1 MVEEEMMRLRGEEV
15 ESEEEEKK
23 SLINVETHISDQYVS
38 DEELKIEIHQKIN
51 EIDSYPMLLQVKE
64 ELEDRFGK
72 IDCSMEIYM
81 YEEWFEKIAR
91 KLEITNVRQTS
102 KDKLFLEV
110 YNISTNFKLKYEN
123 KRIVITLMLHG
134 LEKHFVYYV
143 VPLFDKILQDILP
156 LLNN

>member
-1 MVEEEMMRLRGEEV
+1 
-15 ESEEEEKK
+15 
-23 SLINVETHISDQYVS
+23 
-38 DEELKIEIHQKIN
+38 
-51 EIDSYPMLLQVKE
+51 MLLQVKE

-102 KDKLFLEV
+102 KEIVIEIPEQISNYLKGDKLFLEV